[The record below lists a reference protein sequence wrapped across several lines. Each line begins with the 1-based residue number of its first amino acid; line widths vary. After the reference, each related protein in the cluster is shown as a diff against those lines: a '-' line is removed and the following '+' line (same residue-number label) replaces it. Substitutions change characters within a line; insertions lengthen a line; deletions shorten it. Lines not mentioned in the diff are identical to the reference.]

1 MTTLTV
7 LGVSVVLAGCGLG
20 AQQARVV
27 DPMGAGGLTPRMEDK
42 DAGLVAIAPGFDM
55 QTYMV
60 IAVDR
65 FPVAASEIRD
75 EEDRALAA
83 SMPAFFQ
90 SELVRRLREA
100 GLFSM
105 VVNLGETQLA
115 PGPEKTLRLEGIIT
129 RFAPGSQGV
138 RYFVGFGVGRSKAQA
153 EMRFVD
159 AETEQIVMVT
169 ADRREGK
176 AGWAG
181 GESED
186 FLRESF
192 DDMARDLVRFLDRLA
207 KGKFPTK

>member
-1 MTTLTV
+1 MH
-7 LGVSVVLAGCGLG
+7 
-20 AQQARVV
+20 
-27 DPMGAGGLTPRMEDK
+27 
-42 DAGLVAIAPGFDM
+42 
-55 QTYMV
+55 TYKV

-65 FPVAASEIRD
+65 FPVVASEIHD
-75 EEDRALAA
+75 EEDRALSA

-100 GLFSM
+100 GLFPT
-105 VVNLGETQLA
+105 VVSLGETQLA

-129 RFAPGSQGV
+129 RFAPGSQV
-138 RYFVGFGVGRSKAQA
+138 LRYFVGVGAGRSKAQA

-159 AETEQIVMVT
+159 AETGQVQMVT

-192 DDMARDLVRFLDRLA
+192 DDMARDLVRFLGRLA
-207 KGKFPTK
+207 KGKFSTK